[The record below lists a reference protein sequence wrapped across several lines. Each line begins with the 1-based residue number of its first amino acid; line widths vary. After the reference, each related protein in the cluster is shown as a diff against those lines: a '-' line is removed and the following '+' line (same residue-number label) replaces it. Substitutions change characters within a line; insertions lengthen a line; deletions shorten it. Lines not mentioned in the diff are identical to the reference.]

1 LRHAAY
7 LIQAGRGNDGES
19 GEVAAQVSY
28 VDLEVEVTSDEG
40 RGYRVEVTSPSGG
53 ECAATAPFPLDD
65 RALERRL
72 QGLRLALL
80 SSAANVRRLAKP
92 DEKLVQ
98 ELGAE
103 LFDWLFAGDAR
114 VLFDSSRQ
122 QAAREGNDQWLRLV
136 LRIRPPELAALPWE
150 FLYDTRRDDYLSLSN
165 PLVRYPEVLE
175 PIRPLE
181 VAPPLRILGLV
192 ARPSDRSEL
201 DVELEKQWLLQAVTD
216 LTTDGRVEVTW
227 VPGQTW
233 RELRRAINQ
242 QQWHVF
248 HFIGHGGF
256 DHETGEGFIALGG
269 DGGGTYRLAASKLG
283 QLLGPHHSL
292 RLVLL
297 NSCESAQVDSRELF
311 SSTATVLMRRGVPA
325 VMAMQYEISDRAA
338 IEFARAFYEAVAD
351 GLPVDLAVRDARL
364 AVSLARPNSL
374 EWGTPVLY
382 LRPSSGRIFIPAA
395 AGAQREQGKA
405 PQSKRPDIPKDRPV
419 KLPPPPSSVVAAAGD
434 RIGPPRSGQRGVAG
448 PMPAERISQRSGGN
462 ARRLPRPRSATRTRP
477 PLVLALTAVIVALAL
492 VGLFGLPA
500 LRGAAPGAALAVTV
514 PGNQQWTDSG
524 VDLRQGQRI
533 RITASG
539 EISSAPG
546 VRNDPNGSP
555 ELYHAMS
562 LLPTTRHAA
571 LIAKVGGRGAAF
583 LIGQE
588 TSLQAGSGG
597 RLYLGVNDLAVRDNS
612 GYYRVEVVLSN

>member
-1 LRHAAY
+1 VTAQTSY
-7 LIQAGRGNDGES
+7 L
-19 GEVAAQVSY
+19 
-28 VDLEVEVTSDEG
+28 DLEVEVTSDEG

-53 ECAATAPFPLDD
+53 ECAATVPFPLEE

-80 SSAANVRRLAKP
+80 SSAANVRRLAMP

-175 PIRPLE
+175 PIRPLA
-181 VAPPLRILGLV
+181 VSPPLRILGMV

-201 DVELEKQWLLQAVTD
+201 DVELEKQWLHQAVTD
-216 LTTDGRVEVTW
+216 LTDDGRVEVTW

-256 DHETGEGFIALGG
+256 DRDTGEGFIALGE
-269 DGGGTYRLAASKLG
+269 DGGGTYRLAASKLA

-297 NSCESAQVDSRELF
+297 NSCESAQVDNRELF
-311 SSTATVLMRRGVPA
+311 SSTAMALMRRGVPA

-382 LRPSSGRIFIPAA
+382 LRPSSGQIF
-395 AGAQREQGKA
+395 
-405 PQSKRPDIPKDRPV
+405 
-419 KLPPPPSSVVAAAGD
+419 VAAAAVRHTQAKAQQPKRLD
-434 RIGPPRSGQRGVAG
+434 PPTSPPRQRQGPPTPAVATRPDLGGPTRSRRYGSAG
-448 PMPAERISQRSGGN
+448 PAPVELTSRRGSDN
-462 ARRLPRPRSATRTRP
+462 AREVSRPLSATRKRP
-477 PLVLALTAVIVALAL
+477 PLILVAAAMIVVLALI
-492 VGLFGLPA
+492 GLFGLPA
-500 LRGAAPGAALAVTV
+500 LRGATAGTPIIKDV
-514 PGNQQWTDSG
+514 PANQQWTDSG
-524 VDLRQGQRI
+524 VDLQPGQRI

-539 EISSAPG
+539 EISSTQG
-546 VRNDPNGSP
+546 VRNGPEGSSKDPN
-555 ELYHAMS
+555 AIS
-562 LLPTTRHAA
+562 LLPEEQHAA
-571 LIAKVGGRGAAF
+571 LIAKVGEGYPF
-583 LIGQE
+583 LVGSG
-588 TSLQAGSGG
+588 TSYQAGGRG
-597 RLYLGVNDLAVRDNS
+597 RLYLGVNDLAVRDNG
-612 GYYRVEVVLSN
+612 GYYRVEVVVLQ